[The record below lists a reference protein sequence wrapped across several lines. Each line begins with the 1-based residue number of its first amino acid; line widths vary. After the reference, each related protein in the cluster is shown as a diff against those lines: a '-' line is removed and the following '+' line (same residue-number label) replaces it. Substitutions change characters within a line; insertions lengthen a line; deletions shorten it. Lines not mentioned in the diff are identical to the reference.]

1 MKSRMKDTLLLV
13 GDANSDRRNLYAVFE
28 SHYYLLEAEDVPQAA
43 MLLEQNANYIAA
55 VVADLPLADG
65 TKLRE
70 LVNAANSA
78 DSHAIPVICL
88 VTPVGTGQREE
99 LAFMMGA
106 ADVVHKPYTSLIIL
120 HRVQILAKLYTHQ
133 WQLEA
138 LVEEQSH
145 AIRKNNQTMVDTLSS
160 IIEYRSTESGNHVL
174 RLRRFT
180 QVLLQEVARCCPE
193 YQLDEYVIDRI
204 SSAASLHDIGKI
216 SIPDSILN
224 KPGKLTEEEFELMK
238 THTTVGA
245 QLTEQIGDIGDPMYL
260 RYIYNIC
267 LSHHE
272 RWDGRGYPQGLK
284 GDDIPIC
291 AQVVG
296 LADAYDALTSARIY
310 KPPFTHKEA
319 VNMILNG
326 ECGLF
331 SPKLLECFKRV
342 RGIFAELSSQYS
354 DGYSPKSDQIHLPL
368 PGPELKEHSLTALE
382 LSHLKY
388 QTVLHHLNDTVIELD
403 VSHHNYH
410 VIYNPNPDFVSFF
423 QNASFEEMSLRL
435 MADGVH
441 PDDAES
447 MDDMRSQLRQ
457 LLFTQN
463 QRKHSFRC
471 QIYSHLYQKT
481 FPYEITL
488 LRVKTDN
495 PDQKIVIAIFHNLQN
510 DVSGEHPAYLDNVP
524 DLSLFYG
531 LSGGALCCQPNE
543 EMTILKG
550 IGSIFPLCGYSAQQI
565 QVQFK
570 NSFIAMIHP
579 EDREVL
585 ISTLTESSRSL
596 NTWECSI
603 RLLRNGL
610 DPVWVLCKG
619 QSNVNSL
626 GQDIHTLI
634 LTDIS
639 NLKQKERWLESR
651 SSLHNSLVGLSE
663 GVIIEWEP
671 ETQKLN
677 YSDRW
682 KQMFG
687 YPMSI
692 AELTPGGA
700 SHVHPDDIPQ
710 LQSKIRHLMTSDQSG
725 VVDLRIAN
733 NEGRY
738 IWCRLRAK
746 AIRDAAGKIQQ
757 INAIL
762 YDIDE
767 LKRDA
772 LAMRKQA
779 ERDSLTKLLNKAS
792 SQQQVTEYLES
803 RDPEA
808 GAALLIMDLD
818 NFKSIND
825 TLGHLYGDAVLTQ
838 IGSTLQNFF
847 RSYDVIGRIG
857 GDEFMILLK
866 NIPNRELVEERCQL
880 LVDTFREMLHKL
892 MPKLQVSVSVG
903 AALVPKHGTDYAELF
918 HHADEALY
926 AAKRAGKC
934 QYHIYSAQ
942 DAYQALSEEALHTR
956 IDSDEQPSLLG
967 ETLMRFVF
975 HRLYESRDVDAT
987 ISELLAYIGTQFN
1000 VSRVYIFENNDDNT
1014 TCSNTFEWC
1023 NEGIEPEKDNLQN
1036 LSYLTDL
1043 AGWPDVYKD
1052 NGVLYCADINELEP
1066 RFRDIV
1072 EPQGIKSMLHCA
1084 IMDRGVFRGY
1094 VGFDE
1099 CTANYLWTQEQISM
1113 LQFMAEVLAVFLIKH
1128 RSLDQAN
1135 GKKQ

>member
-1 MKSRMKDTLLLV
+1 MRSRMKDTLLLV
-13 GDANSDRRNLYAVFE
+13 GDADSDRRALYAIFE
-28 SHYYLLEAEDVPQAA
+28 PHYYLLEAEDVPQAA
-43 MLLEQNANYIAA
+43 MLLDQNAAYIAA
-55 VVADLPLADG
+55 VVADLPLSDG
-65 TKLRE
+65 SKLRA
-70 LVNAANSA
+70 LVEASNPA
-78 DSHAIPVICL
+78 DSHAIPVVAL

-99 LAFMMGA
+99 TAFMMGV
-106 ADVVHKPYTSLIIL
+106 ADVVHKPYTSLIIQR
-120 HRVQILAKLYTHQ
+120 RVQILTELYTHQ
-133 WQLEA
+133 WQLET

-193 YQLDEYVIDRI
+193 YQLNEYVIDRI
-204 SSAASLHDIGKI
+204 SSAAALHDIGKI

-224 KPGKLTEEEFELMK
+224 KPGKLTADEFELMK

-272 RWDGRGYPQGLK
+272 RWDGRGYPQGLQ

-296 LADAYDALTSARIY
+296 LADAYDALTTARVY
-310 KPPFTHKEA
+310 KPPFSHKVA

-326 ECGLF
+326 ECGIF

-342 RGIFAELSSQYS
+342 RGVFAELSTQYS
-354 DGYSPKSDQIHLPL
+354 DGYSPKSDQISLPL
-368 PGPELKEHSLTALE
+368 PSPEQKEYPLTALE

-388 QTVLHHLNDTVIELD
+388 QTVLHHLSDTVIELD

-423 QNASFEEMSLRL
+423 QNASFEEMSARL

-441 PDDAES
+441 PEDTENMDA
-447 MDDMRSQLRQ
+447 MRSQLRE
-457 LLFTQN
+457 LLFRQN

-471 QIYSHLYQKT
+471 RIYSHLYQKD
-481 FPYEITL
+481 FPYEVTL

-495 PDQKIVIAIFHNLQN
+495 PDQRIVIAIFHNLQN
-510 DVSGEHPAYLDNVP
+510 ETSDTHPAQLENVP
-524 DLSLFYG
+524 ALSLFYG
-531 LSGGALCCQPNE
+531 LSGGALCCRPDDAL
-543 EMTILKG
+543 TVLSG
-550 IGSIFPLCGYSAQQI
+550 IGTLFPLTGFSAQQI
-565 QVQFK
+565 NEQFHD
-570 NSFIAMIHP
+570 SFLALLYQK
-579 EDREVL
+579 DREAF
-585 ISTLTESSRSL
+585 ISAMANSHKELRS
-596 NTWECSI
+596 WEVCF
-603 RLLRNGL
+603 RLLRNGSE
-610 DPVWVLCKG
+610 PVWVLCKAKKIIDPQG
-619 QSNVNSL
+619 QELCVL
-626 GQDIHTLI
+626 V
-634 LTDIS
+634 LTDVTT
-639 NLKQKERWLESR
+639 LKEQECFLESQA
-651 SSLHNSLVGLSE
+651 SLHRSLVSLSE
-663 GVIIEWEP
+663 GVIIEFDLRS
-671 ETQKLN
+671 KRLHC
-677 YSDRW
+677 SDRW
-682 KQMFG
+682 LQMFG
-687 YPMSI
+687 YPLSV
-692 AELTPGGA
+692 AEFTPGSA
-700 SHVHPDDIPQ
+700 SHIHPDDIPL
-710 LQSKIRHLMTSDQSG
+710 LQHQMRHLITSDRSG

-733 NEGRY
+733 SEGRY
-738 IWCRLRAK
+738 LWCRLRAK
-746 AIRDAAGKIQQ
+746 AICDTAGKVQRMT
-757 INAIL
+757 AIL

-792 SQQQVTEYLES
+792 TQQHISEYLDS
-803 RDPEA
+803 RDPGA
-808 GAALLIMDLD
+808 KAALLIMDLD

-847 RSYDVIGRIG
+847 RSHDIIGRIG

-866 NIPNRELVEERCQL
+866 DIPNQELVEDRCQL

-903 AALVPKHGTDYAELF
+903 AALVPKHGINYADLF

-934 QYHIYSAQ
+934 QYHIYSSQ
-942 DAYQALSEEALHTR
+942 DAYQALSAEAAHTR

-975 HRLYESRDVDAT
+975 HRLYESRDIDAT
-987 ISELLAYIGTQFN
+987 IHELLAYIGTQFN

-1023 NEGIEPEKDNLQN
+1023 NEGIQPEKDNLQN

-1052 NGVLYCADINELEP
+1052 NGVLYCTDIHKLEP
-1066 RFRDIV
+1066 RFRDIL

-1084 IMDRGVFRGY
+1084 ILDRGIFRGY

-1099 CTANYLWTQEQISM
+1099 CTANYLWTQDQVAM
-1113 LQFMAEVLAVFLIKH
+1113 LQFLAEVLAVFLIKQ
-1128 RSLDQAN
+1128 RATD
-1135 GKKQ
+1135 KKA

>member
-1 MKSRMKDTLLLV
+1 MRSRMKDTLLLV
-13 GDANSDRRNLYAVFE
+13 GNADSDRSNLYTIFE
-28 SHYYLLEAEDVPQAA
+28 SHYCLLEAEDVPQAA
-43 MLLEQNANYIAA
+43 MLLDQNANYIAA
-55 VVADLPLADG
+55 VIADLPPSDG
-65 TKLRE
+65 SDLRS
-70 LVNAANSA
+70 LVEAAKPASG
-78 DSHAIPVICL
+78 HGIPVVAL

-99 LAFMMGA
+99 TAFMMGV
-106 ADVVHKPYTSLIIL
+106 ADVVHKPYTNLIIRRRL
-120 HRVQILAKLYTHQ
+120 EILTELYTHQ
-133 WQLEA
+133 WQLEK

-180 QVLLQEVARCCPE
+180 QLLLQEVARCFPE

-204 SSAASLHDIGKI
+204 SSAAALHDIGKI

-224 KPGKLTEEEFELMK
+224 KPDKLDDEEFALMK
-238 THTTVGA
+238 THTTIGA
-245 QLTEQIGDIGDPMYL
+245 QLAEQIGDIGDPMYL

-284 GDDIPIC
+284 GDEIPIC

-296 LADAYDALTSARIY
+296 LADAYDALTTARVY
-310 KPPFTHKEA
+310 KPPFSHKAA

-326 ECGLF
+326 ECGAF

-342 RGIFAELSSQYS
+342 RNLFAELSSQYS
-354 DGYSPKSDQIHLPL
+354 DGYSPKSDQIRLPL
-368 PGPELKEHSLTALE
+368 PAPVRKEHPLTALE

-388 QTVLHHLNDTVIELD
+388 QTLLHHLGDTVIELD
-403 VSHHNYH
+403 VSNHNYH
-410 VIYNPNPDFVSFF
+410 VVYNPNPDFVALF
-423 QNASFEEMSLRL
+423 QNADFEEMSVRL

-441 PDDAES
+441 PENIDNMAE
-447 MDDMRSQLRQ
+447 MRANLRQ
-457 LLFTQN
+457 LLFGEN

-471 QIYSHLYQKT
+471 QIYSHLYQKN
-481 FPYEITL
+481 FPYEVTL
-488 LRVKTDN
+488 LRVNTDV
-495 PDQKIVIAIFHNLQN
+495 PGQRLVIAIFHNLR
-510 DVSGEHPAYLDNVP
+510 GESKEPHPAHLNNIP
-524 DLSLFYG
+524 ELSLFYG
-531 LSGGALCCQPNE
+531 LSGGALCCRPDDD
-543 EMTILKG
+543 MTILRSSG
-550 IGSIFPLCGYSAQQI
+550 TLFPLTGFSAQQI
-565 QVQFK
+565 RDQFSD
-570 NSFIAMIHP
+570 SFLAMVHP
-579 EDREVL
+579 EDRSVL
-585 ISTLTESSRSL
+585 STALAESKRSL
-596 NTWECSI
+596 SQWECSF
-603 RLLRNGL
+603 RLLRNHK

-619 QSNVNSL
+619 KPALTPQ
-626 GQDIHTLI
+626 GQDICPVV
-634 LTDIS
+634 LTDIT
-639 NLKQKERWLESR
+639 NLKQREYWLENR
-651 SSLHNSLVGLSE
+651 ASLHQSLVDLSE
-663 GVIIEWEP
+663 GAIIEWDLK
-671 ETQKLN
+671 TDYLVC
-677 YSDRW
+677 SDRW
-682 KQMFG
+682 MQMFG
-687 YPMSI
+687 YPLTS
-692 AELTPGGA
+692 AEFTPGAA
-700 SHVHPDDIPQ
+700 SHLHPDDIPLMQ
-710 LQSKIRHLMTSDQSG
+710 HRMNHLMNSDRSG

-733 NEGRY
+733 SEGRY
-738 IWCRLRAK
+738 LWCRLRAK
-746 AIRDAAGKIQQ
+746 VIRNASGEPERIT
-757 INAIL
+757 AIL

-779 ERDSLTKLLNKAS
+779 ERDGLTKLLNKAS
-792 SQQQVTEYLES
+792 AQQQITEYLS
-803 RDPEA
+803 GRAPNSN
-808 GAALLIMDLD
+808 AALLVMDLD

-847 RSYDVIGRIG
+847 RSQDILGRIG
-857 GDEFMILLK
+857 GDEFMILMK
-866 NIPNRELVEERCQL
+866 DIPNRELVEDRCQL
-880 LVDTFREMLHKL
+880 LVDTFREMLRKL

-903 AALVPKHGTDYAELF
+903 AALVPRHGTTYADLF

-934 QYHIYSAQ
+934 QYHIYSPK
-942 DAYQALSEEALHTR
+942 DAYQTLNDEAALTR
-956 IDSDEQPSLLG
+956 IDSDEQPALLG

-975 HRLYESRDVDAT
+975 HRLYESRDIDAT
-987 ISELLAYIGTQFN
+987 IHELLAYIGTQFN

-1084 IMDRGVFRGY
+1084 ILDRGVFRGY

-1099 CTANYLWTQEQISM
+1099 CTANYLWTQDQIAM
-1113 LQFMAEVLAVFLIKH
+1113 LQFLAEVLAVFLIKQ
-1128 RSLDQAN
+1128 RATD
-1135 GKKQ
+1135 KKA

>member
-1 MKSRMKDTLLLV
+1 MKTRMKDTLLLV
-13 GDANSDRRNLYAVFE
+13 GGANSDRRNLYTIFE
-28 SHYYLLEAEDVPQAA
+28 PHYYLLEAEDVPQAA

-55 VVADLPLADG
+55 VVADLPLSDGSALRDLVEAAKPAD
-65 TKLRE
+65 R
-70 LVNAANSA
+70 
-78 DSHAIPVICL
+78 HAIPVVSL

-99 LAFMMGA
+99 MAFMMGV
-106 ADVVHKPYTSLIIL
+106 ADVVHKPYTSLIIQ
-120 HRVQILAKLYTHQ
+120 HRVQILTELYTHQ

-138 LVEEQSH
+138 LVDEQSH

-180 QVLLQEVARCCPE
+180 QVLLQEVSRCCPE

-204 SSAASLHDIGKI
+204 SSAAALHDIGKI
-216 SIPDSILN
+216 SIPDSILT
-224 KPGKLTEEEFELMK
+224 KPGKLTTEEFELMK

-296 LADAYDALTSARIY
+296 LADAYDALTSARVY

-326 ECGLF
+326 ECGVF

-342 RGIFAELSSQYS
+342 RGTFAELSTQYS
-354 DGYSPKSDQIHLPL
+354 DGYSPKSDQISLPL
-368 PGPELKEHSLTALE
+368 PAPVRKEHPLTALE

-388 QTVLHHLNDTVIELD
+388 QTVLHHLSDTVIELD

-410 VIYNPNPDFVSFF
+410 VIYNPNPDFFSFF
-423 QNASFEEMSLRL
+423 QNASFEEMSARL

-441 PDDAES
+441 PEDTES
-447 MDDMRSQLRQ
+447 MDSLRSHLRQ
-457 LLFTQN
+457 LLFEQN

-471 QIYSHLYQKT
+471 QIYSHLYQRS
-481 FPYEITL
+481 FPYEVTL
-488 LRVKTDN
+488 LRVNTDI
-495 PDQKIVIAIFHNLQN
+495 PEQRIVLAIFHNLQN
-510 DVSGEHPAYLDNVP
+510 EVADEHPAYLGSVP

-531 LSGGALCCQPNE
+531 LSGGALCCQPDE
-543 EMTILKG
+543 VMIILRG
-550 IGSIFPLCGYSAQQI
+550 GGSIFPLVGYSAQQI
-565 QVQFK
+565 ETQFE
-570 NSFIAMIHP
+570 NSLLAMVHP
-579 EDREVL
+579 EDRADFITV
-585 ISTLTESSRSL
+585 LTENSRSL
-596 NTWECSI
+596 SPWECSF
-603 RLLRNGL
+603 RLLRNGQ

-619 QSNVNSL
+619 RQAVDPQ
-626 GQDIHTLI
+626 GQEICTLV
-634 LTDIS
+634 LTDITW
-639 NLKQKERWLESR
+639 LKEKERWLESR
-651 SSLHNSLVGLSE
+651 AALHQALMGLSE
-663 GVIIEWEP
+663 GVVIEWD
-671 ETQKLN
+671 LN
-677 YSDRW
+677 TKQLSCSDRW
-682 KQMFG
+682 MQMFG

-692 AELTPGGA
+692 AEFTPGA
-700 SHVHPDDIPQ
+700 VSHVHPDDIPL
-710 LQSKIRHLMTSDQSG
+710 LQHQMRHLMTSNQSG

-733 NEGRY
+733 SEGRY
-738 IWCRLRAK
+738 LWCRLRAK
-746 AIRDAAGKIQQ
+746 AIRNDAGEVLRIT
-757 INAIL
+757 AIL

-772 LAMRKQA
+772 LTMRKQA
-779 ERDSLTKLLNKAS
+779 ERDSLTRLLNKS
-792 SQQQVTEYLES
+792 SAQQQVIDYLKN
-803 RDPEA
+803 RAPDTK
-808 GAALLIMDLD
+808 AALLIMDLD

-847 RSYDVIGRIG
+847 RSHDILGRIG
-857 GDEFMILLK
+857 GDEFIILLK
-866 NIPNRELVEERCQL
+866 DIPNRELVEERCQL

-892 MPKLQVSVSVG
+892 MPKLQISVSVG

-926 AAKRAGKC
+926 AAKRAGKS
-934 QYHIYSAQ
+934 QYHIYSAK
-942 DAYQALSEEALHTR
+942 DAYQALSEETIHTR

-975 HRLYESRDVDAT
+975 HRLYESRDIDAT
-987 ISELLAYIGTQFN
+987 INVLLAYIGTQFN

-1023 NEGIEPEKDNLQN
+1023 NEGIQPEKDNLQN

-1052 NGVLYCADINELEP
+1052 NGVLYCADVSELEP
-1066 RFRDIV
+1066 RFRDIL

-1128 RSLDQAN
+1128 RSVDSKN
-1135 GKKQ
+1135 SEK